1 MVKVSTIILFVLFV
15 LSAGYEIA
23 IFAVPTMMLE
33 GDFQAIT
40 GKSYKEILQPEALRV
55 SVSHTRHMMVI
66 GITQKVAAF
75 FILFAGFRKAERWA
89 WWAMLVV
96 GGIACIYGSVINILN
111 GNKFDSAVYLVA
123 SAVLVVALCLPAKR
137 FLVSSRGR

>member
-23 IFAVPTMMLE
+23 IFAVPTMMLD
-33 GDFQAIT
+33 GDYQAIT
-40 GKSYKEILQPEALRV
+40 GKSYKEFLQPEALRV
-55 SVSHTRHMMVI
+55 SISHARHMMVI
-66 GITQKVAAF
+66 AITQKVAAL

-96 GGIACIYGSVINILN
+96 GGITCVYGSVVNILN
-111 GNKFDSAVYLVA
+111 GNTFDSAVHLVA
-123 SAVLVVALCLPAKR
+123 SAVLMVALILPAKK
-137 FLVSSRGR
+137 FLAKSN

>member
-1 MVKVSTIILFVLFV
+1 MVRVSTIIFFALFV

-33 GDFQAIT
+33 GDFQAIA
-40 GKSYKEILQPEALRV
+40 GNSYKQILQPEAIRV
-55 SVSHTRHMMVI
+55 FISHTRHMMVI

-96 GGIACIYGSVINILN
+96 GGITYVYGVVINILN
-111 GNKFDSAVYLVA
+111 GNTFDSAVHLGA
-123 SAVLVVALCLPAKR
+123 LAVLVVALLLPVKR
-137 FLVSSRGR
+137 FFTRSV

>member
-15 LSAGYEIA
+15 LATGYEIA

-40 GKSYKEILQPEALRV
+40 GKSYKEFLQPEALRV
-55 SVSHTRHMMVI
+55 SISHARHMMVI

-89 WWAMLVV
+89 WWAMLVF
-96 GGIACIYGSVINILN
+96 GGMNCVYGSVINILN
-111 GNKFDSAVYLVA
+111 GNTIDSAVHLVA
-123 SAVLVVALCLPAKR
+123 SAMLIVALLLPVKKFFVR
-137 FLVSSRGR
+137 SR

>member
-23 IFAVPTMMLE
+23 IFAVPTIMLE

-40 GKSYKEILQPEALRV
+40 GKSYKEFLQPEALRV
-55 SVSHTRHMMVI
+55 SISHARHMMVI
-66 GITQKVAAF
+66 AITQKVAAL

-96 GGIACIYGSVINILN
+96 GGITCVYGSVINILN
-111 GNKFDSAVYLVA
+111 GNTFDSAVHLVA
-123 SAVLVVALCLPAKR
+123 LVALVVALFLPVKK
-137 FLVSSRGR
+137 FLARSS

>member
-15 LSAGYEIA
+15 LAAGYEIA

-40 GKSYKEILQPEALRV
+40 GKSYKEILPAEAIQI
-55 SVSHTRHMMVI
+55 SVSQTRHMMAI
-66 GITQKVAAF
+66 SIALKVAAF

-96 GGIACIYGSVINILN
+96 GGIACVYGVVINILN
-111 GNKFDSAVYLVA
+111 GNTFDSVVFVA
-123 SAVLVVALCLPAKR
+123 ASVALAVALLLPIKK
-137 FLVSSRGR
+137 FLTKSS

>member
-1 MVKVSTIILFVLFV
+1 MVKVSTMILFVLFV

-40 GKSYKEILQPEALRV
+40 GKSYREILSPEAIRV

-96 GGIACIYGSVINILN
+96 GGIACVYGAVVNVLN
-111 GNKFDSAVYLVA
+111 GNTFDSAVHLVA
-123 SAVLVVALCLPAKR
+123 LVVLVVSLLLPVKKFLAK
-137 FLVSSRGR
+137 SN

>member
-1 MVKVSTIILFVLFV
+1 MVRVSTIILFVLFV

-40 GKSYKEILQPEALRV
+40 GKSYKEILPPEAIRV

-66 GITQKVAAF
+66 NITLKVAAF

-96 GGIACIYGSVINILN
+96 GGITCVYGAVINMLN
-111 GNKFDSAVYLVA
+111 GNILDSVVFLVA
-123 SAVLVVALCLPAKR
+123 LVVLLVALFLPIRKFMAR
-137 FLVSSRGR
+137 SS

>member
-40 GKSYKEILQPEALRV
+40 GKSYKEFLQPEALRV
-55 SVSHTRHMMVI
+55 SISHARHMMVI
-66 GITQKVAAF
+66 AITQKVAAL

-96 GGIACIYGSVINILN
+96 GGIACVYGAVVNVLN
-111 GNKFDSAVYLVA
+111 GNTFDSAVHLVA
-123 SAVLVVALCLPAKR
+123 LVVLVVALLLPVKKFLAK
-137 FLVSSRGR
+137 SN

>member
-1 MVKVSTIILFVLFV
+1 MVKVSTMILFVLFV

-40 GKSYKEILQPEALRV
+40 GKSYREILSPEAIRV

-96 GGIACIYGSVINILN
+96 GGIACVYGAVVNVLN
-111 GNKFDSAVYLVA
+111 GNTFDSAVHLVA
-123 SAVLVVALCLPAKR
+123 LVVLVVALLLPVKKFLAK
-137 FLVSSRGR
+137 SN